1 MTRVLVVTNGHGELA
16 IGDRI
21 ALELRALAPN
31 VSLDHLALVGE
42 RGSEAMRDVGP
53 RRSMPSGGLIAMG
66 NLRNIARDVGAGLLG
81 LSYRQ
86 YRFLRAARG
95 SYAAAVA
102 IGDVYA
108 LAMTLRARTRTV
120 FVGTAKSVRVA
131 PYGPFEERILRRAD
145 ACFVRDEETA
155 RALRAHGVRV
165 EPAANVIVDLLA
177 TPDDD
182 RAAQA
187 VAGFAPV
194 LALFPGSRESAY
206 QDAAF
211 LVEVTCELAAG
222 APALGGVLS
231 IARGLDVARFVEL
244 IRKHGREVRVTHDP
258 SIPFVVSNG
267 GREVVRAWRG
277 QIGPLLARA
286 ALLLGQAGTANE
298 AAAAAGVPVIAF
310 EQDRDRKARWYRQR
324 QRGLLGGAMAVLP
337 GDVAQAAGG
346 VREIL
351 ADETRRR
358 SMSEAG
364 RARMGAPGGARRIAE
379 CIAALAGA

>member
-1 MTRVLVVTNGHGELA
+1 VTRVLVVTNGHGELA

-21 ALELRALAPN
+21 ALELRTLAPE
-31 VSLDHLALVGE
+31 VALDHLALVGE
-42 RGSEAMRDVGP
+42 RASEAMHDVGP

-66 NLRNIARDVGAGLLG
+66 NLRNIARDVSAGLLA

-108 LAMTLRARTRTV
+108 LAMALRARTRTV

-131 PYGPFEERILRRAD
+131 PYGPLEERVLRRAD

-155 RALRAHGVRV
+155 RALRAHGVHV

-177 TPDDD
+177 TPDDEH
-182 RAAQA
+182 AIQA
-187 VAGFAPV
+187 VAGFAPA

-211 LVEVTCELAAG
+211 LVAVTCELAG
-222 APALGGVLS
+222 DAPALGGALS
-231 IARGLDVARFVEL
+231 IARGLDAAGFAEL
-244 IRKHGREVRVTHDP
+244 IRQHGNEVRVTRDE
-258 SIPFVVSNG
+258 SIPFVVSSG

-277 QIGPLLARA
+277 EIGPLLARA
-286 ALLLGQAGTANE
+286 TLLLGQAGTANE

-324 QRGLLGGAMAVLP
+324 QRGLLGDAMAVLP
-337 GDVAQAAGG
+337 GNVAQAAGG

-351 ADETRRR
+351 ADATRRR
-358 SMSEAG
+358 TMSEAG

-379 CIAALAGA
+379 CIAALASA

>member
-21 ALELRALAPN
+21 ARELHALAPDL
-31 VSLDHLALVGE
+31 VLDHLALVGE
-42 RGSEAMRDVGP
+42 RASETMRDVGP

-66 NLRNIARDVGAGLLG
+66 NVRNIARDVSAGLLA
-81 LSYRQ
+81 LTYRQ

-95 SYAAAVA
+95 SYAVAVA

-108 LAMTLRARTRTV
+108 LAMALLARARTV

-131 PYGPFEERILRRAD
+131 PYGVVEERFLKRA
-145 ACFVRDEETA
+145 AARFVRDDDTV
-155 RALRAHGVRV
+155 RALRGHGLRV

-177 TPDDD
+177 MPDDD
-182 RAAQA
+182 AVVRA
-187 VAGFAPV
+187 VAGFAPA

-211 LVEVTCELAAG
+211 LVDVTCELAAD

-231 IARGLDVARFVEL
+231 IARGLDAERFAEL
-244 IRKHGREVRVTHDP
+244 IRARAREVRASADQ
-258 SIPFVVSNG
+258 SIPFVVKHN

-277 QIGPLLARA
+277 EIGPLLTRTR
-286 ALLLGQAGTANE
+286 LLLGQAGTANE
-298 AAAAAGVPVIAF
+298 AAAAAGIPVIAF

-324 QRGLLGGAMAVLP
+324 QRGLLGSAMAVLP
-337 GDVAQAAGG
+337 GDVDRAAAG
-346 VREIL
+346 VRAIL
-351 ADETRRR
+351 ADETRLQ
-358 SMSEAG
+358 SMSETG

-379 CIAALAGA
+379 CIAALASA